1 MSLFLTL
8 AYLFFIGSVFGWCLE
23 LVFRRFFSSSNPER
37 KWINPGFC
45 VGPYVPLYGFGLCIL
60 FLLAY
65 WGQTGGM
72 DSSLGGRIM
81 MFAFMA
87 ISMTVIEYI
96 AGIMCLKLMKLR
108 LWDYSKMWGNI
119 QGLICPLFSAFWAIL
134 GAVYYF
140 LVHPRILSALAWLSR
155 NLAFSFVIGFFFGV
169 FTIDVVYSSQLLV
182 KLKKYADENGVIVRY
197 ENLKAEIRSAQERAS
212 KRVYFMFAFR
222 SDRALIEHLRE
233 GRHSLE
239 QIRKKIRER

>member
-1 MSLFLTL
+1 
-8 AYLFFIGSVFGWCLE
+8 
-23 LVFRRFFSSSNPER
+23 
-37 KWINPGFC
+37 
-45 VGPYVPLYGFGLCIL
+45 
-60 FLLAY
+60 
-65 WGQTGGM
+65 M

-197 ENLKAEIRSAQERAS
+197 ENLKAEIRSTQERAS